1 MEEDKEEKFRLTV
14 KMTKEHH
21 KLYMALLI
29 ITYII
34 FFPFVLLIVLF
45 EKLGELG
52 DFIGS
57 ILWKARTGI
66 IKLVFKCIYKK
77 NK

>member
-1 MEEDKEEKFRLTV
+1 MNNKEEFKLTV

-21 KLYMALLI
+21 KLYTLLLI

-34 FFPFVLLIVLF
+34 FFPFVIIIVLF
-45 EKLGELG
+45 EKLGELS
-52 DFIGS
+52 DFIGNL
-57 ILWKARTGI
+57 LWKIRRSI
-66 IKLVFKCIYKK
+66 IEFIFKCIYK

>member
-1 MEEDKEEKFRLTV
+1 MNNKEEFKLTV

-21 KLYMALLI
+21 KLYTTLLI

-34 FFPFVLLIVLF
+34 FFPFVIIIVLF
-45 EKLGELG
+45 EKLGELS
-52 DFIGS
+52 DFMGAL
-57 ILWKARTGI
+57 LWRARISI
-66 IKLVFKCIYKK
+66 IKFIFKFIYK

>member
-34 FFPFVLLIVLF
+34 FFSFCI
-45 EKLGELG
+45 
-52 DFIGS
+52 INS
-57 ILWKARTGI
+57 II
-66 IKLVFKCIYKK
+66 
-77 NK
+77 